1 VRKGCALLLVL
12 FAVGACSSSAL
23 IRRDDATYAR
33 GLAHLERSTTLVE
46 TSGAPPGQRAMFL
59 QAESLYRYRFELG
72 PRGVG
77 NYLVQSLA
85 VASEFAP
92 LQALAAS
99 AGMFELR
106 LRVYDGAVQLWE
118 SLLERHPDTALRPLA
133 LYRLGWAYRSIGA
146 SGFPRDEGTE
156 AFDELVARYP
166 TSPLAPLAL
175 EAKGVPWKSQD
186 TALAWSAVPGLGQF
200 YAGERLNGAVRLTAA
215 LACAAMIV
223 VPSVLLYRRVDDR
236 DKLVFAQDWP
246 YVVTPFVGIILLN
259 VVYTTAYQ
267 DAIRAAVDFNE
278 RAEAAFESRHP
289 EAP

>member
-1 VRKGCALLLVL
+1 MRSACALLVVILL
-12 FAVGACSSSAL
+12 GACSSSAL
-23 IRRDDATYAR
+23 VRRDDATYAR
-33 GLAHLERSTTLVE
+33 GLAHLEQSTTLIE
-46 TSGAPPGQRAMFL
+46 ASGAPPAERAMFL

-99 AGMFELR
+99 AGLFGLR
-106 LRVYDGAVQLWE
+106 LRVYDGAVQIWE
-118 SLLERHPDTALRPLA
+118 SLLDRHPDTALRPLT

-166 TSPLAPLAL
+166 SSPLAPLAL
-175 EAKGVPWKSQD
+175 AAKATPWKSQD
-186 TALAWSAVPGLGQF
+186 SAIAWSVVPGLGQF
-200 YAGERLNGAVRLTAA
+200 YAGERLNGAARLGAA

-236 DKLVFAQDWP
+236 DKLVFAKDWP

-278 RAEAAFESRHP
+278 RAEASFESRHP